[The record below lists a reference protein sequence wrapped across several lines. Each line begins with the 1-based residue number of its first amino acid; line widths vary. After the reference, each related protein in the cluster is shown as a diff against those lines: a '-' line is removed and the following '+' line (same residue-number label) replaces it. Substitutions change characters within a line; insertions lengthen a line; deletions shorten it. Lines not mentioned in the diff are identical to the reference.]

1 MMTFPKARFGQEQQ
15 LQSGQY
21 AVISV
26 LHIARGTRL
35 LLQFVSAV
43 LSAIWQI

>member
-21 AVISV
+21 AVILV
-26 LHIARGTRL
+26 MHIAKGSR
-35 LLQFVSAV
+35 FSSAV
-43 LSAIWQI
+43 GYMANLTLT